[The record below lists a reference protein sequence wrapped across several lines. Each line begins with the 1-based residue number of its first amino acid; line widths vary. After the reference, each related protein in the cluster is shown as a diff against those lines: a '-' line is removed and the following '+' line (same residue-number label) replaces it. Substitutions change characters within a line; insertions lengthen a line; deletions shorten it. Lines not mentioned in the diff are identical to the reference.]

1 MLLLEIIE
9 DILPIILL
17 MVLGYFLREKKFID
31 DGLNKN
37 LAFLVMN
44 IALPSSIFVSVI
56 KTLDLSQLG
65 SLTGPLISG
74 VVMLAI
80 LYLISFILVK
90 VCRIPHGRQGS
101 FINGI
106 VNTNSLFIGM
116 PLNAALFGDQSIT
129 YFLVFYVL
137 SLLSIWTVG
146 ATLVLNDSSKPD
158 AAAGG
163 TRFQP
168 KRLLQAPLVGCVAAF
183 LVLLFGI
190 SIPKPLFSTLSYLGN
205 MVTGLSLIYIGI
217 SLSVAGL
224 ASIRFDKDT
233 VVAMLGKFALSPA
246 LTAAIFALAASLGGV
261 LPAITSQTFIVQN
274 AVPTIAVLPILAT
287 QGKGDV
293 TYAANL
299 VTIGML
305 LFVVVVPAVMLFI
318 S

>member
-74 VVMLAI
+74 VVILAI

-146 ATLVLNDSSKPD
+146 ATLVLNDPSKPD

-163 TRFQP
+163 ARFQP

-224 ASIRFDKDT
+224 VSIRFDKDT

>member
-74 VVMLAI
+74 VVILAI

-146 ATLVLNDSSKPD
+146 ATLVLNDPSTPD
-158 AAAGG
+158 AVAGG
-163 TRFQP
+163 ARFQP

-305 LFVVVVPAVMLFI
+305 LFVVVVPAVMLLI

>member
-74 VVMLAI
+74 VVILAI

-116 PLNAALFGDQSIT
+116 PLNAA
-129 YFLVFYVL
+129 
-137 SLLSIWTVG
+137 
-146 ATLVLNDSSKPD
+146 
-158 AAAGG
+158 
-163 TRFQP
+163 
-168 KRLLQAPLVGCVAAF
+168 
-183 LVLLFGI
+183 
-190 SIPKPLFSTLSYLGN
+190 
-205 MVTGLSLIYIGI
+205 
-217 SLSVAGL
+217 
-224 ASIRFDKDT
+224 
-233 VVAMLGKFALSPA
+233 
-246 LTAAIFALAASLGGV
+246 
-261 LPAITSQTFIVQN
+261 
-274 AVPTIAVLPILAT
+274 
-287 QGKGDV
+287 
-293 TYAANL
+293 
-299 VTIGML
+299 
-305 LFVVVVPAVMLFI
+305 
-318 S
+318 

>member
-74 VVMLAI
+74 VVILAI

-146 ATLVLNDSSKPD
+146 ATLVLNDPSKPD

-163 TRFQP
+163 ARFQP
-168 KRLLQAPLVGCVAAF
+168 KTPASGAAGWLCCCLSRPPFWHLHSQAPLFDAQLSWQYGHWPVAH
-183 LVLLFGI
+183 LYWYQPFGGR
-190 SIPKPLFSTLSYLGN
+190 PCQHPL
-205 MVTGLSLIYIGI
+205 
-217 SLSVAGL
+217 
-224 ASIRFDKDT
+224 R
-233 VVAMLGKFALSPA
+233 
-246 LTAAIFALAASLGGV
+246 
-261 LPAITSQTFIVQN
+261 
-274 AVPTIAVLPILAT
+274 
-287 QGKGDV
+287 
-293 TYAANL
+293 
-299 VTIGML
+299 
-305 LFVVVVPAVMLFI
+305 
-318 S
+318 

>member
-65 SLTGPLISG
+65 NLTGPLISG
-74 VVMLAI
+74 VVILAV
-80 LYLISFILVK
+80 LYLISFVLVK
-90 VCRIPHGRQGS
+90 VCRVPHGRRGS

-146 ATLVLNDSSKPD
+146 ATLVLNDPSTPA
-158 AAAGG
+158 AAAGEPASSRNG
-163 TRFQP
+163 CCRRRWSAASPPFSSSSSAFRF
-168 KRLLQAPLVGCVAAF
+168 
-183 LVLLFGI
+183 
-190 SIPKPLFSTLSYLGN
+190 
-205 MVTGLSLIYIGI
+205 
-217 SLSVAGL
+217 
-224 ASIRFDKDT
+224 
-233 VVAMLGKFALSPA
+233 LSP
-246 LTAAIFALAASLGGV
+246 SLRR
-261 LPAITSQTFIVQN
+261 
-274 AVPTIAVLPILAT
+274 
-287 QGKGDV
+287 
-293 TYAANL
+293 
-299 VTIGML
+299 
-305 LFVVVVPAVMLFI
+305 
-318 S
+318 

>member
-1 MLLLEIIE
+1 MQHLL
-9 DILPIILL
+9 
-17 MVLGYFLREKKFID
+17 
-31 DGLNKN
+31 
-37 LAFLVMN
+37 
-44 IALPSSIFVSVI
+44 VI
-56 KTLDLSQLG
+56 KPLDLSQLG

-74 VVMLAI
+74 VVILAI

-90 VCRIPHGRQGS
+90 VCRIPHGRRGS

-146 ATLVLNDSSKPD
+146 ATLVLNDPSKPD

-163 TRFQP
+163 ARFQP

-246 LTAAIFALAASLGGV
+246 LTAAIFALAASFGGV
-261 LPAITSQTFIVQN
+261 LPAIASQTFIVQN
-274 AVPTIAVLPILAT
+274 VVPTIAVLPILAT

-299 VTIGML
+299 VTIGTL

>member
-65 SLTGPLISG
+65 NLTGPLISG
-74 VVMLAI
+74 AVILAV
-80 LYLISFILVK
+80 LYLISFVLVK
-90 VCRIPHGRQGS
+90 VCRVPHGRRGS

-146 ATLVLNDSSKPD
+146 ATLVLNDPSTLD

-163 TRFQP
+163 ARFQP
-168 KRLLQAPLVGCVAAF
+168 KRLFQAPLVGCVAAF
-183 LVLLFGI
+183 LVLFFGI
-190 SIPKPLFSTLSYLGN
+190 SIPKPLFATLSYLGN

-217 SLSVAGL
+217 SLSIAGL

-233 VVAMLGKFALSPA
+233 VVVMLVKFVLSPA
-246 LTAAIFALAASLGGV
+246 LTAAVFGIAAGLGGV
-261 LPAITSQTFIVQN
+261 LPAIASQTFIVQS

-299 VTIGML
+299 VTIGTL
-305 LFVVVVPAVMLFI
+305 LFVIVVPAVMLII

>member
-74 VVMLAI
+74 VVILAI

-90 VCRIPHGRQGS
+90 VCRIPHGRRGS

-146 ATLVLNDSSKPD
+146 ATLVLNDPSKPD

-163 TRFQP
+163 ARFQP

-190 SIPKPLFSTLSYLGN
+190 SIPQPLFSTLSYLGN

>member
-31 DGLNKN
+31 DGLNKI

-74 VVMLAI
+74 VVILAI

-146 ATLVLNDSSKPD
+146 ATLVLNDPSKPD

-163 TRFQP
+163 ARFQP

>member
-74 VVMLAI
+74 VVILAI

-146 ATLVLNDSSKPD
+146 ATLVLNDPSKPD

-163 TRFQP
+163 ARFQP
-168 KRLLQAPLVGCVAAF
+168 KRLLQVPLVGCVAAF

-224 ASIRFDKDT
+224 DSIRFDKDT

>member
-74 VVMLAI
+74 VVILAI

-146 ATLVLNDSSKPD
+146 ATLVLNDPCKPD

-163 TRFQP
+163 ARFQP
-168 KRLLQAPLVGCVAAF
+168 KRLFQAPLVGCVAAF

>member
-17 MVLGYFLREKKFID
+17 MILGYFLREKKFID

-65 SLTGPLISG
+65 SLTVPLISG
-74 VVMLAI
+74 VVILAI

-90 VCRIPHGRQGS
+90 VCRVPHGRRGS

-146 ATLVLNDSSKPD
+146 ATLVLNDPSKPD

-163 TRFQP
+163 ARFQP
-168 KRLLQAPLVGCVAAF
+168 K
-183 LVLLFGI
+183 
-190 SIPKPLFSTLSYLGN
+190 
-205 MVTGLSLIYIGI
+205 
-217 SLSVAGL
+217 
-224 ASIRFDKDT
+224 
-233 VVAMLGKFALSPA
+233 
-246 LTAAIFALAASLGGV
+246 
-261 LPAITSQTFIVQN
+261 
-274 AVPTIAVLPILAT
+274 
-287 QGKGDV
+287 
-293 TYAANL
+293 
-299 VTIGML
+299 
-305 LFVVVVPAVMLFI
+305 
-318 S
+318 

>member
-74 VVMLAI
+74 VVILAI

-146 ATLVLNDSSKPD
+146 ATLVLNDPRKPD

-163 TRFQP
+163 ARFQP